1 MEKID
6 TDYKRWNLK
15 SLAKLFKPFNRD
27 WAPLTSFSRFVDC
40 HGNQDWQIKA
50 KPQSLDKIDFD
61 LHIMHTMKKVWEV
74 LTKQEHSFKTI
85 SSHYRLNLPEGR
97 PLGGQRVKKLSP
109 LSSFHKTDQSKVILL
124 YWRCHLQTDNLF
136 HLSLLHKE
144 NLKLLCILHP
154 AKKKNHIIQGCY
166 LCFSNSLIIHQVKT
180 KKITIMKEVCIP
192 SVN

>member
-144 NLKLLCILHP
+144 NLKLLSMFHFTPCKENNPH
-154 AKKKNHIIQGCY
+154 
-166 LCFSNSLIIHQVKT
+166 NSRLLSLLLKLINN
-180 KKITIMKEVCIP
+180 
-192 SVN
+192 SSS